1 MAEKQRTLKSAIQF
15 KGIGLH
21 TGNLVTLEVCPAPAN
36 HGYKFQRTD
45 LEGQPIIKADADLVV
60 ATER

>member
-15 KGIGLH
+15 KGVGLH
-21 TGNLVTLEVCPAPAN
+21 TGKLVTLEVCPAPAN

-45 LEGQPIIKADADLVV
+45 L
-60 ATER
+60 